1 MKRIIALALALA
13 FVLMLASCGDEEQT
27 PNTPS
32 TPSTQSSST
41 NNPNKPDDNDE
52 PTTPPDDNTPVGP
65 EQGDEIVDTTRP
77 TVKDVLSEALDVFSA
92 PDTFGNEGKISSYT
106 DYTNIDVSS
115 LEGGGQYEIKN
126 GGIFRITGKT
136 SNGQIY
142 INLKKDAPVTSVTLL
157 LDGVDITY
165 AGSAPAIYAEDC
177 SSVTIILA
185 EGSSNYVSDSYA
197 NGENGAIRIRSSNL
211 TLGGK
216 GKLTVKGNAK
226 HGIACTKNIIVN
238 GGNYDITSVKHGIYG
253 KLGITVN
260 GGKYKINSAGSG
272 FKSGDDEVGSE
283 VEGSIVINSCSALI
297 KSSTNGINS
306 YGTVEINNGR
316 IEVKADSRAINATKN
331 ITLNGGTMIFST
343 SKDAIKSEADISI
356 QGSANVKI
364 ETNGNGIEAVNVTIS
379 TEGVVFI
386 QTYPIFEE
394 DINGEYTLEN
404 GEYVLIEGTE
414 PVYDRYTL
422 IECKGIEADEKIS
435 ISGGTVGIDTYEDAL
450 NATTIDLSKGQV
462 AIATQKDGMDAS
474 DSATVRGSIN
484 VNIID
489 SEKGIKATNTV
500 TLNEGSTTIVANTDA
515 IKADVVNVVK
525 GKHILF
531 EKVEYVTSFTIRGG
545 TFVSI
550 STTKNPLTVT
560 SAIPNAYGVVNNKEL
575 CVSGQMVTF
584 MMGGITETVTL
595 PKSFIEKMC
604 VLYAVEAQGECK
616 LIIGDNVKTEILT
629 QGKFYQ

>member
-1 MKRIIALALALA
+1 MKKIIALILALV
-13 FVLMLASCGDEEQT
+13 FVFMIASCGEEQET
-27 PNTPS
+27 PNNQ
-32 TPSTQSSST
+32 STQSSNT
-41 NNPNKPDDNDE
+41 NTPNKPDDNDE
-52 PTTPPDDNTPVGP
+52 PVTPPDDDTPLGP
-65 EQGDEIVDTTRP
+65 EQGDNVVDDTRP
-77 TVKDVLSEALDVFSA
+77 TVKDVLGEALDVFTA
-92 PDTFGNEGKISSYT
+92 ADTFGNEGKISSYT

-115 LEGGGQYEIKN
+115 LEGGRQYEIKN
-126 GGIFRITGKT
+126 GGIFRVTGKT

-142 INLKKDAPVTSVTLL
+142 INLKKDAPVTSVILL

-238 GGNYDITSVKHGIYG
+238 GGSYDITSVRHGIYG

-272 FKSGDDEVGSE
+272 LKSGDDEAGNE
-283 VEGSIVINSCSALI
+283 VEGSIVINSCSAVI

-316 IEVKADSRAINATKN
+316 IEVKSDGKAINATKN

-343 SKDAIKSEADISI
+343 AEDAIKSDADVII
-356 QGSANVKI
+356 QGSANVKV
-364 ETNGNGIEAVNVTIS
+364 ETNGNGIESVNVSIS
-379 TEGVVFI
+379 TTGVVYI

-394 DINGEYTLEN
+394 DINGEYKLEN
-404 GEYVLIEGTE
+404 GEYVLIDGNGDVFE
-414 PVYDRYTL
+414 RYSL
-422 IECKGIEADEKIS
+422 VECKGIEADEKIS

-450 NATTIDLSKGQV
+450 NATTIDLSKGNV
-462 AIATQKDGMDAS
+462 VIATQKDGMDAS
-474 DSATVRGSIN
+474 DTATVRGTVN

-500 TLNEGSTTIVANTDA
+500 ALNEGSTTIVADTDA
-515 IKADVVNVVK
+515 IKADIVNVVK

-545 TFVSI
+545 TFISV
-550 STTKNPLTVT
+550 STTNNPLSVMA
-560 SAIPNAYGVVNNKEL
+560 AIPNAYGVVNNKEL
-575 CVSGQMVTF
+575 CVSGQFITF
-584 MMGGITETVTL
+584 MMGGINETVTL
-595 PKSFIEKMC
+595 PKSFAEKMC

-616 LIIGDNVKTEILT
+616 LIIGNNVKTEILT